1 MNSISHIVE
10 RIREFNNERD
20 WAQFHNA
27 KDIAIA
33 ISIEANELLECYL
46 WKDPENAVK
55 GKVKEE
61 LADVL
66 IYSLML
72 ADKYDFCVE
81 DILNEKISLN
91 ALKYPIE
98 KAKGKSSKY
107 NEL

>member
-1 MNSISHIVE
+1 MKE
-10 RIREFNNERD
+10 
-20 WAQFHNA
+20 
-27 KDIAIA
+27 
-33 ISIEANELLECYL
+33 
-46 WKDPENAVK
+46 
-55 GKVKEE
+55 KVKEE

-72 ADKYDFCVE
+72 ADKYDFSVE

-91 ALKYPIE
+91 ALKYPVE

>member
-20 WAQFHNA
+20 WAQFHNP

-46 WKDPENAVK
+46 WKDSENAVK
-55 GKVKEE
+55 EKVKEE

>member
-1 MNSISHIVE
+1 M
-10 RIREFNNERD
+10 
-20 WAQFHNA
+20 
-27 KDIAIA
+27 
-33 ISIEANELLECYL
+33 
-46 WKDPENAVK
+46 WKEPENAVK
-55 GKVKEE
+55 EKVKEE

-72 ADKYDFCVE
+72 ADKYDFSVE

-91 ALKYPIE
+91 ALKYPVE